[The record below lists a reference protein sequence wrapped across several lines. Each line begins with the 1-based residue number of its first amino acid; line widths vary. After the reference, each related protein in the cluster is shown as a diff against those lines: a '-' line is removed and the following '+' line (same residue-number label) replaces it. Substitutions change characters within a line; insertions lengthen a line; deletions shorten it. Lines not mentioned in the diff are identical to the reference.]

1 MNELYGTARLW
12 REKLV
17 SSRLLEYEVW
27 TRLHG
32 RGLAKSHGEVASVI
46 DMPVFDLESS

>member
-1 MNELYGTARLW
+1 MNELYGTAKLW

-27 TRLHG
+27 TRLLHG
-32 RGLAKSHGEVASVI
+32 RGLAKSHWEVARI
-46 DMPVFDLESS
+46 IGMPVFGL

>member
-1 MNELYGTARLW
+1 MNEPYGTARFW

-27 TRLHG
+27 TQLLHV
-32 RGLAKSHGEVASVI
+32 RGLRNSRWEVARI
-46 DMPVFDLESS
+46 IGMPVFGL